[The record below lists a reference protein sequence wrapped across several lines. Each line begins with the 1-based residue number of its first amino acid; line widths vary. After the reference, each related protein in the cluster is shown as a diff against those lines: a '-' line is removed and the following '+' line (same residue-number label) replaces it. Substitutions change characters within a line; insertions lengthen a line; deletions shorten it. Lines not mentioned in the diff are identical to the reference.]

1 MRVLNFHFHFH
12 FHFHFSADF
21 LYAMLRASV
30 VDFSSLHRS
39 TYICIQ
45 IHCVCRPLSVCLKFI
60 IVIDS
65 VPKKNNETIRVF
77 TRTHTFTWNKWN
89 NQFDR
94 KALELTWS
102 KWFVFVDKRKPTN
115 CLPVC
120 IHISS
125 EKKRKN
131 WWKEKESERHGR
143 KKLKHVDGPKKSSAN
158 ATGILKIESDQPQ
171 PNVIAML

>member
-125 EKKRKN
+125 EKKERIDEKRKRARDMEEKNWNMSMGRKN
-131 WWKEKESERHGR
+131 RAPTQLES
-143 KKLKHVDGPKKSSAN
+143 LK
-158 ATGILKIESDQPQ
+158 
-171 PNVIAML
+171 